1 MSCDEIKYPISE
13 SAVVSL
19 YKYPNFRKR
28 GSAFIRS
35 AGTLYPRFFAA
46 VGAPVFVLSPPP
58 GGNLKGE
65 MNRRWAMN
73 RNPILYGLFRQP
85 ILYGV
90 TGIYAPLSKIVS
102 LWPFCKM
109 LGKSVEQHLN
119 LIF

>member
-58 GGNLKGE
+58 GTLVGPKTVVSCS
-65 MNRRWAMN
+65 MNFVIAKFYTINRKRSIKMIQRR
-73 RNPILYGLFRQP
+73 
-85 ILYGV
+85 
-90 TGIYAPLSKIVS
+90 
-102 LWPFCKM
+102 
-109 LGKSVEQHLN
+109 
-119 LIF
+119 

>member
-46 VGAPVFVLSPPP
+46 VGAPVFVLSSPP
-58 GGNLKGE
+58 GHRALD
-65 MNRRWAMN
+65 
-73 RNPILYGLFRQP
+73 
-85 ILYGV
+85 
-90 TGIYAPLSKIVS
+90 
-102 LWPFCKM
+102 
-109 LGKSVEQHLN
+109 
-119 LIF
+119 IFK